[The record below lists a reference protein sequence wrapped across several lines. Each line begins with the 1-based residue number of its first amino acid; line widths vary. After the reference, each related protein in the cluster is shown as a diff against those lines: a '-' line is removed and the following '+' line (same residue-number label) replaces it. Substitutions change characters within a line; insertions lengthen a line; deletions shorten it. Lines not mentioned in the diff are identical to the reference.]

1 MAIYLLDS
9 VIRPFN
15 NRVQNNNQNKK
26 KKTKGQKTEKQLQ
39 NKLNNTLPQ
48 VIAENVMI
56 ILLGHYERM
65 KLNRLICSSLFLTN
79 LQFTDDILI

>member
-15 NRVQNNNQNKK
+15 NRVQNNNQKKKK

-39 NKLNNTLPQ
+39 NKLNNTLAQ

-56 ILLGHYERM
+56 IYERM